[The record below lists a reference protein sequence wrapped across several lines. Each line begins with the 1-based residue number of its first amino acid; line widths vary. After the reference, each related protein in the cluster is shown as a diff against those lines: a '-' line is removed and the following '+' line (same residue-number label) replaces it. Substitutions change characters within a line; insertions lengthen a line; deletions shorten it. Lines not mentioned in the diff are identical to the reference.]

1 MKIFGCILIILTLLL
16 TVFVGIKQPK
26 MHTKIFVY
34 NSDYE
39 IVEENQVPDV
49 ETIKKTEELPTMS
62 VDDRKSQI
70 QIIFEEQD
78 NPVVKV
84 EVKTVEQPKTTTQTK
99 QNKTEVQKK
108 PQTVTKQVPKTTT
121 TTKQVPKTTTTSKP
135 VETKTVQNK
144 QTKPQVTQTVQQ
156 KPQTTVQTQKQTPT
170 QTTQT
175 VVNTVPTQKTVKVL
189 TAQEEEIAWN
199 VWRSNLQNKIMRDAK
214 LPTLPMGTVFKISF
228 DVDKYGKITNLQT
241 WSTDS
246 RYTPYAIEFIAPVIK
261 SYQGK
266 SILTFPEG
274 SQRTK
279 TTFTGGWKIA
289 ATSKYSTPNDYHDT
303 ERVVK

>member
-1 MKIFGCILIILTLLL
+1 MKVFGIILIFLTILL

-34 NSDYE
+34 SSDYE
-39 IVEENQVPDV
+39 IVEDKQTPSV
-49 ETIKKTEELPTMS
+49 ETIQKTEELPSMPVENTQS
-62 VDDRKSQI
+62 RI
-70 QIIFEEQD
+70 QIAMEEQEI
-78 NPVVKV
+78 PVVNT

-99 QNKTEVQKK
+99 QNKTVSEK
-108 PQTVTKQVPKTTT
+108 PKTTT
-121 TTKQVPKTTTTSKP
+121 VTKPVTKTQTKTKPVSQTTTQTKPKTTQTT
-135 VETKTVQNK
+135 
-144 QTKPQVTQTVQQ
+144 QQ
-156 KPQTTVQTQKQTPT
+156 RPQTTVQTTQNKLPQT
-170 QTTQT
+170 QTTVQT
-175 VVNTVPTQKTVKVL
+175 APVQTTVKVL

-199 VWRSNLQNKIMRDAK
+199 VWRSNLQNKIMRDSK
-214 LPTLPMGTVFKISF
+214 LPVIPMGTVFMVSF

-246 RYTPYAIEFIAPVIK
+246 RYTPYAIEFVAPVIK

-266 SILTFPEG
+266 PILEFPRG

-279 TTFTGGWKIA
+279 TTFTGKWKIA
-289 ATSKYSTPNDYHDT
+289 STAKYSTPNDYNDT

>member
-1 MKIFGCILIILTLLL
+1 MKIFGYILIIFTLLA

-39 IVEENQVPDV
+39 IVEENQTPNID
-49 ETIKKTEELPTMS
+49 TIKKTEEIPTVS
-62 VDDRKSQI
+62 VNDNQSRI
-70 QIIFEEQD
+70 QIAMEEIEK
-78 NPVVKV
+78 PVAKV
-84 EVKTVEQPKTTTQTK
+84 EVKTVEQPKTKQKTQ
-99 QNKTEVQKK
+99 QNKTVTQKPTTTTVTKPVSQTTQMQSNITQTTQQKPQITVQTQTN
-108 PQTVTKQVPKTTT
+108 PTQTQTVTKTAP
-121 TTKQVPKTTTTSKP
+121 
-135 VETKTVQNK
+135 
-144 QTKPQVTQTVQQ
+144 
-156 KPQTTVQTQKQTPT
+156 VQT
-170 QTTQT
+170 
-175 VVNTVPTQKTVKVL
+175 TVKVL

-199 VWRSNLQNKIMRDAK
+199 VWRSNLQNKIMRDSK
-214 LPTLPMGTVFKISF
+214 LPNIPIGTVFKISF

-241 WSTDS
+241 WSLDS

-266 SILTFPEG
+266 SILDFPQG

-289 ATSKYSTPNDYHDT
+289 TTSKYSTPNDYNDT
-303 ERVVK
+303 ERVIK